1 MLYNHKFI
9 KQMEILLVVLGVL
22 ALMVGIILY
31 STFVWGYVASKF
43 YYWFVLP
50 IFPTLPHLSL
60 MQIIGI
66 TFFVYVIMPKAA
78 LSDVKDEYRDKSSQL
93 VTFFITPWVTLIL
106 GYIFLH
112 FI

>member
-1 MLYNHKFI
+1 
-9 KQMEILLVVLGVL
+9 MEILLVVLGLL
-22 ALMVGIILY
+22 ALIAGVILY
-31 STFVWGYVASKF
+31 STFIWGYVASKF

-50 IFPTLPHLSL
+50 IFPSLPHLSL

-78 LSDVKDEYRDKSSQL
+78 PSDVKDEYRDKSSQL
-93 VTFFITPWVTLIL
+93 VTFFIMPWVTLCI
-106 GYIFLH
+106 GYILSL

>member
-1 MLYNHKFI
+1 
-9 KQMEILLVVLGVL
+9 MEILLVVLGLL
-22 ALMVGIILY
+22 ALIADVILY
-31 STFVWGYVASKF
+31 STFIWGYVASKF

-50 IFPTLPHLSL
+50 IFPSLPHLSL

-78 LSDVKDEYRDKSSQL
+78 PSDVKDEYRDKSSQL
-93 VTFFITPWVTLIL
+93 VTFFIMPWVTLCI
-106 GYIFLH
+106 GYILSL